1 MYIRLSKN
9 SQLDKN
15 EIRRF
20 YYSSNDYDEF
30 GAMLHVANIEERL
43 LESGSFIGTV
53 NTVFTSNVIISQFD
67 INKKIEQL
75 GVGTSGYITFVIW
88 LPESIFNWRNH
99 DMRDGMIGVLWK
111 NEHQSVSDSG
121 FKGLPVSIEEN
132 FFAKVCRNKGF
143 PDLSYSLEKHE
154 VLYGS
159 KFLLKK
165 IRNLVKLLTQQKDL
179 PNQVVG
185 YLAEYE
191 LVDLLIEY
199 LIGTMPSLPVYDL
212 TYTKFAKIADYIY
225 ENLSD
230 LTSVQQIC
238 ENTNIPERTVRRLI
252 QNKLNL
258 SPKKY
263 LNNLRLNEVRK
274 GLKKKSEYS
283 NIIQIASDFNF
294 WHMGQFT
301 RDYKMLFGELPSETG
316 SQNRGNY

>member
-1 MYIRLSKN
+1 MI
-9 SQLDKN
+9 Q
-15 EIRRF
+15 
-20 YYSSNDYDEF
+20 
-30 GAMLHVANIEERL
+30 VANIEERL
-43 LESGSFIGTV
+43 LESGTFIGSV
-53 NTVFTSNVIISQFD
+53 NTVFTSNVIVSEFD
-67 INKKIEQL
+67 INKKVAQL
-75 GVGTSGYITFVIW
+75 GVGNSGYITFVIW
-88 LPESIFNWRNH
+88 LPESFFNWRNH
-99 DMRDGMIGVLWK
+99 YMRDGMMGVLWK
-111 NEHQSVSDSG
+111 NEHQSVSGSG
-121 FKGLPVSIEEN
+121 FKGLPISIEEN
-132 FFAKVCRNKGF
+132 FFAKACRNKGY

-154 VLYGS
+154 VLFGS

-165 IRNLVKLLTQQKDL
+165 IRNLVKLLTQHKDL

-185 YLAEYE
+185 YLADYE

-199 LIGTMPSLPVYDL
+199 LIGTMSSLPVYDL
-212 TYTKFAKIADYIY
+212 THTKLAKISDYIY
-225 ENLSD
+225 ENLSN

-252 QNKLNL
+252 QNKLDL

-274 GLKKKSEYS
+274 GLKNNSEHS

-316 SQNRGNY
+316 SRNRGNY